1 VVKIDAIRRAL
12 PPSICNVLD
21 KLENMIAMLKKTNL
35 MSAFCVLFML
45 GIGISQANAALE
57 IVAKVNGKAI
67 TNYQVDQRAAFLRM
81 VTNLEDTAENRA
93 QIKQDA
99 TQMLIDEIL
108 KLDAAAAL
116 DPTLAQ
122 RSRETARKLVDENFA
137 ANGKTG
143 SQSLREQG
151 IDSNN
156 IQQKFI
162 TDIVWGE
169 VIRFK
174 FQTKFAELDTIVDKV
189 LGRIEA
195 NARQP
200 QVKLSEIILLPE
212 PNRPLDRTLVLANE
226 IIKAVNNGANF
237 NAIAK
242 QYSASGTA
250 ANGGQLGW
258 VMLDQLPADIQD
270 QVKMTKVGALS
281 APLQS
286 DGLIIL
292 VRNEG
297 RRQDGVADPSQ
308 DIITLARA
316 VYPLAKDVSNADK
329 LEAAAKLERD
339 TLSINSCD
347 GLVALNQSYGSGIQS
362 LIKNISLGSFN
373 RPLQAL
379 VNELKAG
386 VPSKPL
392 SFTEGISVFMLC
404 DRKSPK
410 ITLPSRDEVLRVEF
424 DKIFGSLAERYLLRL
439 RRSAIIE
446 TNS

>member
-1 VVKIDAIRRAL
+1 
-12 PPSICNVLD
+12 
-21 KLENMIAMLKKTNL
+21 MIAMLKKTSL
-35 MSAFCVLFML
+35 LSAFSLLFML
-45 GIGISQANAALE
+45 GTGLSQTNAALE
-57 IVAKVNGKAI
+57 IVAKVNGKAV

-116 DPTLAQ
+116 DPTLTQ
-122 RSRETARKLVDENFA
+122 RSRETAHKLVDENFA

-143 SQSLREQG
+143 SQRLREQG
-151 IDSNN
+151 VDSSN

-169 VIRFK
+169 FIRFK

-189 LGRIEA
+189 LARIEA

-212 PNRPLDRTLVLANE
+212 PNRPLDRTLFLANE

-250 ANGGQLGW
+250 TNGGQLGW
-258 VMLDQLPADIQD
+258 VMLDQLPDHIQE
-270 QVKMTKVGALS
+270 QVKMTKIGAVS
-281 APLQS
+281 APLQR

-292 VRNEG
+292 IRNEG
-297 RRQDGVADPSQ
+297 SRQDGVADPSQ

-316 VYPLAKDVSNADK
+316 VYPLSKDASNADK

-339 TLSINSCD
+339 TASINSCD
-347 GLVALNQSYGSGIQS
+347 GLMALNQDYGSGIQG

-379 VNELKAG
+379 VNELKAS

-404 DRKSPK
+404 DRISPK
-410 ITLPSRDEVLRVEF
+410 ITLPSRDELLRVEF
-424 DKIFGSLAERYLLRL
+424 DKIFGSLSERYLLQL

-446 TNS
+446 TNL

>member
-1 VVKIDAIRRAL
+1 
-12 PPSICNVLD
+12 
-21 KLENMIAMLKKTNL
+21 MIAMLKKTSL
-35 MSAFCVLFML
+35 LSAFSLLFML
-45 GIGISQANAALE
+45 GTGLSQTNAALE
-57 IVAKVNGKAI
+57 IVAKVNGKAV
-67 TNYQVDQRAAFLRM
+67 TNYQVDQRAAFLHM
-81 VTNLEDTAENRA
+81 VTNLEDTAQNRA

-108 KLDAAAAL
+108 KLDASAAL
-116 DPTLAQ
+116 DPTLTQ
-122 RSRETARKLVDENFA
+122 RSRETANKLVDENFA

-143 SQSLREQG
+143 SQRLREQG
-151 IDSNN
+151 VDSSN

-162 TDIVWGE
+162 TYIVWGE
-169 VIRFK
+169 FIRFK

-189 LGRIEA
+189 LARIEA

-212 PNRPLDRTLVLANE
+212 PNRPLDRTLFLANE

-250 ANGGQLGW
+250 TNGGQLGW
-258 VMLDQLPADIQD
+258 VMLDQLPDHIQE
-270 QVKMTKVGALS
+270 QVKMTKIGAVS
-281 APLQS
+281 APLQR

-292 VRNEG
+292 IRNEG
-297 RRQDGVADPSQ
+297 SRQDGVADPSQ

-316 VYPLAKDVSNADK
+316 VYPLSKDASNADK

-339 TLSINSCD
+339 TASINSCD
-347 GLVALNQSYGSGIQS
+347 GLMALNQDYGSGIQG

-379 VNELKAG
+379 VNELKAS

-404 DRKSPK
+404 YRISPK
-410 ITLPSRDEVLRVEF
+410 ITLPSRDELLRVEF
-424 DKIFGSLAERYLLRL
+424 DKIFGSLSERYLLQL

-446 TNS
+446 TNL

>member
-1 VVKIDAIRRAL
+1 
-12 PPSICNVLD
+12 
-21 KLENMIAMLKKTNL
+21 MLKKTSL
-35 MSAFCVLFML
+35 LSAFCLLFML
-45 GIGISQANAALE
+45 DTGMPQANAALE

-81 VTNLEDTAENRA
+81 VTNLEGTAENRA
-93 QIKQDA
+93 QIKRDA

-108 KLDAAAAL
+108 KLDAAVAL
-116 DPTLAQ
+116 DPTIAE
-122 RSRETARKLVDENFA
+122 RSVETAGKLVDENFA
-137 ANGKTG
+137 SNGKTG
-143 SQSLREQG
+143 SQNLREQG
-151 IDSNN
+151 IESSN

-174 FQTKFAELDTIVDKV
+174 FQTKFAELDTIVNKV
-189 LGRIEA
+189 LSRIEA

-200 QVKLSEIILLPE
+200 QVKLSEIVLLPK

-250 ANGGQLGW
+250 TNGGQLGW
-258 VMLDQLPADIQD
+258 VMLDQLPADIQG
-270 QVKMTKVGALS
+270 QVTKTKIGAVS
-281 APLQS
+281 APLQR

-316 VYPLAKDVSNADK
+316 VYSLAKDASNADR

-339 TLSINSCD
+339 TASIDSCD
-347 GLVALNQSYGSGIQS
+347 SLVALNQSYNSGIQG
-362 LIKNISLGSFN
+362 LIKNISIGSFN

-379 VNELKAG
+379 VNDLKAG
-386 VPSKPL
+386 IPSKPL
-392 SFTEGISVFMLC
+392 SFKEGISVFMLC
-404 DRKSPK
+404 DRTSPK
-410 ITLPSRDEVLRVEF
+410 ITLPSRDEVFRVEF
-424 DKIFGSLAERYLLRL
+424 DKIFGSLAERYLMRL
-439 RRSAIIE
+439 RRSAVIE

>member
-1 VVKIDAIRRAL
+1 
-12 PPSICNVLD
+12 LD
-21 KLENMIAMLKKTNL
+21 KFETVIAMLKKTNL
-35 MSAFCVLFML
+35 LFAFCLLFLLDTSM
-45 GIGISQANAALE
+45 SQGNAVLE

-67 TNYQVDQRAAFLRM
+67 TNYQVDQRTAFLRM
-81 VTNLEDTAENRA
+81 VTNLEDTKENRA

-151 IDSNN
+151 IDSSN

-174 FQTKFAELDTIVDKV
+174 FQTKFTEMDTIVDRV
-189 LGRIEA
+189 FSRIEA

-200 QVKLSEIILLPE
+200 QIKLSEIILLPE
-212 PNRPLDRTLVLANE
+212 PNRSFDRTLVLANE

-250 ANGGQLGW
+250 TNGGQLGW
-258 VMLDQLPADIQD
+258 VMLDQLPDDIQD
-270 QVKMTKVGALS
+270 QINMTKIGAIS
-281 APLQS
+281 APIQR

-316 VYPLAKDVSNADK
+316 VFPLAKDASNADR

-339 TLSINSCD
+339 TASISSCT
-347 GLVALNQSYGSGIQS
+347 GLVALNQSYDSGIQG
-362 LIKNISLGSFN
+362 LIKNINLGSFN

-379 VNELKAG
+379 VNDLKAG

-392 SFTEGISVFMLC
+392 SFNEGISVFMLC
-404 DRKSPK
+404 DRTSPK
-410 ITLPSRDEVLRVEF
+410 ITLPSRDDVLRVEF

>member
-21 KLENMIAMLKKTNL
+21 KLETMIAMLKKTNL

-45 GIGISQANAALE
+45 CTGMSQANAALE

-151 IDSNN
+151 IDSSN

-174 FQTKFAELDTIVDKV
+174 FQTKFAELDTIVDKA
-189 LGRIEA
+189 LSRIEA

-250 ANGGQLGW
+250 TNGGQLGW
-258 VMLDQLPADIQD
+258 VMLDQLPDDIQG
-270 QVKMTKVGALS
+270 QIKMTKIGAIS
-281 APLQS
+281 APLQR

-297 RRQDGVADPSQ
+297 RRRDGVADPSQ
-308 DIITLARA
+308 DMITLARA

-339 TLSINSCD
+339 TASINSCD
-347 GLVALNQSYGSGIQS
+347 GLVALNQSYNSGIQG
-362 LIKNISLGSFN
+362 LIKNINLGSFN

-379 VNELKAG
+379 VNDLKTG

-404 DRKSPK
+404 DRISPK

>member
-1 VVKIDAIRRAL
+1 
-12 PPSICNVLD
+12 
-21 KLENMIAMLKKTNL
+21 MLKKTSL
-35 MSAFCVLFML
+35 LSALSLLFML
-45 GIGISQANAALE
+45 GTGLSQTNAALE
-57 IVAKVNGKAI
+57 IVAKVNGKAV
-67 TNYQVDQRAAFLRM
+67 TNYQVDQRAAFLHM
-81 VTNLEDTAENRA
+81 VTNLEDTAQNRA

-116 DPTLAQ
+116 DPTLTQ
-122 RSRETARKLVDENFA
+122 RSRETAHKLVDENFA

-143 SQSLREQG
+143 SQRLREQG
-151 IDSNN
+151 VDSSN

-169 VIRFK
+169 FIRFK

-189 LGRIEA
+189 LARIEA

-212 PNRPLDRTLVLANE
+212 PNRPLDRTLFLANE

-250 ANGGQLGW
+250 TNGGQLGW
-258 VMLDQLPADIQD
+258 VMLDQLPDHIQE
-270 QVKMTKVGALS
+270 QVKMTKVGAVS
-281 APLQS
+281 APLQR

-292 VRNEG
+292 IRNEG
-297 RRQDGVADPSQ
+297 SRQDGVADPSQ

-316 VYPLAKDVSNADK
+316 VYPLSKDASNADK

-339 TLSINSCD
+339 TASINSCD
-347 GLVALNQSYGSGIQS
+347 GLMALNQDYGSGIQG

-379 VNELKAG
+379 VNELKAS

-404 DRKSPK
+404 DRISPK
-410 ITLPSRDEVLRVEF
+410 ITLPSRDELLRVEF
-424 DKIFGSLAERYLLRL
+424 DKIFGSLSERYLLQL
-439 RRSAIIE
+439 RRSAVIE
-446 TNS
+446 TNL

>member
-1 VVKIDAIRRAL
+1 MMRSGELAL
-12 PPSICNVLD
+12 SPLICNVLD
-21 KLENMIAMLKKTNL
+21 KFETMIAMLKKTSL
-35 MSAFCVLFML
+35 LSAFCLLFLL
-45 GIGISQANAALE
+45 GSGLSQANAALE

-67 TNYQVDQRAAFLRM
+67 TNYQVDQRANFLRM

-108 KLDAAAAL
+108 KLDAATAL
-116 DPTLAQ
+116 DATLAQ
-122 RSRETARKLVDENFA
+122 RTRETARKLVDENFA

-151 IDSNN
+151 IDSSN

-174 FQTKFAELDTIVDKV
+174 FQTKFAEMDTIVDKV
-189 LGRIEA
+189 LRRIEA

-212 PNRPLDRTLVLANE
+212 PNRPLDSTLVLANE

-258 VMLDQLPADIQD
+258 VMLDQLPDDIQD
-270 QVKMTKVGALS
+270 QIKMTKIGAVS
-281 APLQS
+281 APLQR
-286 DGLIIL
+286 DGLILL

-308 DIITLARA
+308 DVITLARA
-316 VYPLAKDVSNADK
+316 VYQLTKEASNADK

-339 TLSINSCD
+339 TASINSCD
-347 GLVALNQSYGSGIQS
+347 GLVALNQSYNSGIQS
-362 LIKNISLGSFN
+362 LIENINLSSFN

-379 VNELKAG
+379 VDDLKAG

-404 DRKSPK
+404 DRISPK

-439 RRSAIIE
+439 RRSAVIE

>member
-1 VVKIDAIRRAL
+1 
-12 PPSICNVLD
+12 
-21 KLENMIAMLKKTNL
+21 MIAMLKKTSL
-35 MSAFCVLFML
+35 LSAFSLLFML
-45 GIGISQANAALE
+45 GTGLSQTNAALE
-57 IVAKVNGKAI
+57 IVAKVNGKAV
-67 TNYQVDQRAAFLRM
+67 TNYKVDQRAAFLHM
-81 VTNLEDTAENRA
+81 VTNLEDTAQNSA

-116 DPTLAQ
+116 DPTLTQ
-122 RSRETARKLVDENFA
+122 RSRETAHKLVDENFA

-143 SQSLREQG
+143 SQRLREQG
-151 IDSNN
+151 VDSSN

-169 VIRFK
+169 FIRFK

-189 LGRIEA
+189 LARIEA

-212 PNRPLDRTLVLANE
+212 PNRPLDRTLFLANE

-250 ANGGQLGW
+250 TNGGQLGW
-258 VMLDQLPADIQD
+258 VMLDQLPDHIQE
-270 QVKMTKVGALS
+270 QVKMTKIGAVS
-281 APLQS
+281 TPLQR
-286 DGLIIL
+286 DGMIIL
-292 VRNEG
+292 IRNEG
-297 RRQDGVADPSQ
+297 SRQDGVADQSQ

-316 VYPLAKDVSNADK
+316 VYPLSKDASNADK

-339 TLSINSCD
+339 TASINSCD
-347 GLVALNQSYGSGIQS
+347 GLMALNQDYGSGIQG

-379 VNELKAG
+379 VNELKAS

-404 DRKSPK
+404 DRISPK
-410 ITLPSRDEVLRVEF
+410 ITLPSRDELLRVEF
-424 DKIFGSLAERYLLRL
+424 DKIFGSLSERYLLQL
-439 RRSAIIE
+439 RRSAVIE
-446 TNS
+446 TNL

>member
-1 VVKIDAIRRAL
+1 
-12 PPSICNVLD
+12 
-21 KLENMIAMLKKTNL
+21 MLKKTSL
-35 MSAFCVLFML
+35 MFAFCLLFL
-45 GIGISQANAALE
+45 LYSGLSQASAVLE
-57 IVAKVNGKAI
+57 IVAKANGKAI

-81 VTNLEDTAENRA
+81 VTKLDDTEENRA

-99 TQMLIDEIL
+99 IQMLIDEIV

-151 IDSNN
+151 IDSSN

-174 FQTKFAELDTIVDKV
+174 FQTKFAEMDTIVDKV
-189 LGRIEA
+189 LSRIEA

-200 QVKLSEIILLPE
+200 QVKLSEIILIPK
-212 PNRPLDRTLVLANE
+212 PNRPLDRTFVLANE

-250 ANGGQLGW
+250 GNGGQLGW
-258 VMLDQLPADIQD
+258 VMLDQLPDDIRD
-270 QVKMTKVGALS
+270 HIKMTKIGAVS
-281 APLQS
+281 TPIQR
-286 DGLIIL
+286 DGLIVLI
-292 VRNEG
+292 RNEG
-297 RRQDGVADPSQ
+297 YRQDGVADPSQ

-316 VYPLAKDVSNADK
+316 VYPLAKNASNADK

-339 TLSINSCD
+339 TTSIDSCD
-347 GLVALNQSYGSGIQS
+347 SLVALNQRYNSGIKG
-362 LIKNISLGSFN
+362 LIKNINLGSLN

-379 VNELKAG
+379 VNDLKPSF
-386 VPSKPL
+386 PSKPL

-404 DRKSPK
+404 DRISPE
-410 ITLPSRDEVLRVEF
+410 ITLPSRDDVLRVEF
-424 DKIFGSLAERYLLRL
+424 DKVFGSLAERYLLRL
-439 RRSAIIE
+439 RRSAVIE

>member
-1 VVKIDAIRRAL
+1 VVKIDAIRRGL
-12 PPSICNVLD
+12 PPSICNVLE
-21 KLENMIAMLKKTNL
+21 KLETMIAMLKKTNL

-45 GIGISQANAALE
+45 CTGMSQANAALE

-81 VTNLEDTAENRA
+81 VTNLEDTVENRA

-151 IDSNN
+151 IDSSN

-174 FQTKFAELDTIVDKV
+174 FQTKFAELDTIVDKA
-189 LGRIEA
+189 LSRIEA

-242 QYSASGTA
+242 QYSASGA
-250 ANGGQLGW
+250 ATNGGQLGW
-258 VMLDQLPADIQD
+258 VMLDQLPDDIQD
-270 QVKMTKVGALS
+270 QVKMTKIGAVS
-281 APLQS
+281 APLQR
-286 DGLIIL
+286 DGLVIL
-292 VRNEG
+292 IRNEG

-308 DIITLARA
+308 DMITLARA
-316 VYPLAKDVSNADK
+316 VYPLAKDASNADK

-339 TLSINSCD
+339 TASINSCD
-347 GLVALNQSYGSGIQS
+347 GLVALNQSYGSGIQG
-362 LIKNISLGSFN
+362 LIKNINLGSFN

-379 VNELKAG
+379 VNDLKAG

-404 DRKSPK
+404 DRISPK
-410 ITLPSRDEVLRVEF
+410 ITLPPRDEVLQVEF
-424 DKIFGSLAERYLLRL
+424 DKIFASLAERYLLRL

>member
-1 VVKIDAIRRAL
+1 
-12 PPSICNVLD
+12 
-21 KLENMIAMLKKTNL
+21 MIAMLKKSSL
-35 MSAFCVLFML
+35 LSAFCLLFLL
-45 GIGISQANAALE
+45 GTDILQANAALE

-67 TNYQVDQRAAFLRM
+67 TNYQVDQRATFLRM
-81 VTNLEDTAENRA
+81 VTNLEDTKENRA

-108 KLDAAAAL
+108 KLDAAATL
-116 DPTLAQ
+116 DSTLAQ
-122 RSRETARKLVDENFA
+122 KSRETARKLVDENFA

-143 SQSLREQG
+143 SQSLREKG
-151 IDSNN
+151 IDSSQ

-162 TDIVWGE
+162 SDIVWGE
-169 VIRFK
+169 VIKFK
-174 FQTKFAELDTIVDKV
+174 FQAKFTELDAAVDKA
-189 LGRIEA
+189 LSLIEA

-212 PNRPLDRTLVLANE
+212 PNRPLDRTLALANE
-226 IIKAVNNGANF
+226 IIKAVDNGANF

-250 ANGGQLGW
+250 TNGGQLGW
-258 VMLDQLPADIQD
+258 VMLDQLPDAIRD
-270 QVKMTKVGALS
+270 QIKMTEIGAVS
-281 APLQS
+281 APLQR

-297 RRQDGVADPSQ
+297 RRQNGVADPSQ
-308 DIITLARA
+308 DVVTLARA
-316 VYPLAKDVSNADK
+316 VYPLSKDASNADK

-339 TLSINSCD
+339 TASIDSCN
-347 GLVALNQSYGSGIQS
+347 GLVALNQSYNSGIQG
-362 LIKNISLGSFN
+362 LIKNINLGSLN
-373 RPLQAL
+373 RSLQAL

-386 VPSKPL
+386 VPSKPF

-404 DRKSPK
+404 NRISPK

-439 RRSAIIE
+439 RRSAVIE
-446 TNS
+446 TDS

>member
-1 VVKIDAIRRAL
+1 
-12 PPSICNVLD
+12 
-21 KLENMIAMLKKTNL
+21 MIAMLKKTSL
-35 MSAFCVLFML
+35 LSAFSLLFML
-45 GIGISQANAALE
+45 GTGLSQTNAALE
-57 IVAKVNGKAI
+57 IVAKVNGKAV
-67 TNYQVDQRAAFLRM
+67 TNYQVDQRAAFLHM
-81 VTNLEDTAENRA
+81 VTNLEDTAQNRA

-116 DPTLAQ
+116 DPTLTQ
-122 RSRETARKLVDENFA
+122 RSRETAHKLVDENFA

-143 SQSLREQG
+143 SQRLREQG
-151 IDSNN
+151 VDSSN

-169 VIRFK
+169 FIRFK

-189 LGRIEA
+189 LARIEA

-212 PNRPLDRTLVLANE
+212 PNRPLDRTLFLANE

-250 ANGGQLGW
+250 TNGGQLGW
-258 VMLDQLPADIQD
+258 VVLDQLPDHIQE
-270 QVKMTKVGALS
+270 QVKMTKIGAVS
-281 APLQS
+281 APLQR

-292 VRNEG
+292 IRNEG
-297 RRQDGVADPSQ
+297 SRQDGVADPSQ

-316 VYPLAKDVSNADK
+316 VYPLSKDASNADK

-339 TLSINSCD
+339 TASINSCD
-347 GLVALNQSYGSGIQS
+347 GLVALNQDYGSGIQG

-379 VNELKAG
+379 VNELKAS

-404 DRKSPK
+404 DRISPK
-410 ITLPSRDEVLRVEF
+410 ITLPSREEILRVEF
-424 DKIFGSLAERYLLRL
+424 DKLFGSLSERYLLQL

-446 TNS
+446 TNL

>member
-1 VVKIDAIRRAL
+1 
-12 PPSICNVLD
+12 
-21 KLENMIAMLKKTNL
+21 MIAMLKKTNL
-35 MSAFCVLFML
+35 LSAFCLLFML
-45 GIGISQANAALE
+45 GTGMSQANATLE

-108 KLDAAAAL
+108 KLDVAAAL
-116 DPTLAQ
+116 DPTMAQ
-122 RSRETARKLVDENFA
+122 RSREPARKLVEENFA

-143 SQSLREQG
+143 SQRLREQG
-151 IDSNN
+151 IDSSN

-174 FQTKFAELDTIVDKV
+174 FQNKFAELDTIVDKA
-189 LGRIEA
+189 LSRIKA

-200 QVKLSEIILLPE
+200 QFKLSEIILLPE

-226 IIKAVNNGANF
+226 IIKAVNKGANF

-242 QYSASGTA
+242 QYSTSGTA

-258 VMLDQLPADIQD
+258 VMLDQLPDEIQD
-270 QVKMTKVGALS
+270 QVKKTKIGAVS
-281 APLQS
+281 APLQR
-286 DGLIIL
+286 DGMIIL

-316 VYPLAKDVSNADK
+316 VYPLAKDATNADK

-339 TLSINSCD
+339 SASIDSCD
-347 GLVALNQSYGSGIQS
+347 GLVALNQSYNSGNQG
-362 LIKNISLGSFN
+362 LIKNINLGSFS

-379 VNELKAG
+379 VNDLKAG

-404 DRKSPK
+404 DRISPK
-410 ITLPSRDEVLRVEF
+410 ITLPSRDEILRVEF

-439 RRSAIIE
+439 RRSAVIE

>member
-1 VVKIDAIRRAL
+1 
-12 PPSICNVLD
+12 
-21 KLENMIAMLKKTNL
+21 MIAMLKKTSL
-35 MSAFCVLFML
+35 LSAFSLLFML
-45 GIGISQANAALE
+45 GTGLSQTNAALE

-67 TNYQVDQRAAFLRM
+67 TNYQVDQRAAFLHM
-81 VTNLEDTAENRA
+81 VTNLEDTAQNRA

-116 DPTLAQ
+116 DPTLIQ
-122 RSRETARKLVDENFA
+122 RSRETAHKLVDENFA

-143 SQSLREQG
+143 SQRLREQG
-151 IDSNN
+151 VDSSN

-169 VIRFK
+169 FIRFK

-189 LGRIEA
+189 LARIEA

-212 PNRPLDRTLVLANE
+212 PNRPLDRTLFLANE

-250 ANGGQLGW
+250 TNGGQLGW
-258 VMLDQLPADIQD
+258 VMLDQLPDHIQE
-270 QVKMTKVGALS
+270 QVKMTKVGAVS
-281 APLQS
+281 APLQR

-292 VRNEG
+292 IRNEG
-297 RRQDGVADPSQ
+297 SRQDGVADPSQ

-316 VYPLAKDVSNADK
+316 VYPLSKDASNADK

-339 TLSINSCD
+339 TASINSCD
-347 GLVALNQSYGSGIQS
+347 GLVALNQDYGSGIQG

-379 VNELKAG
+379 VNELKAS

-392 SFTEGISVFMLC
+392 LFTEGISVFMLC
-404 DRKSPK
+404 DRISPK
-410 ITLPSRDEVLRVEF
+410 ITLPSRDELLRVEF
-424 DKIFGSLAERYLLRL
+424 DKIFGSLSERYLLQL

-446 TNS
+446 TNL

>member
-1 VVKIDAIRRAL
+1 
-12 PPSICNVLD
+12 
-21 KLENMIAMLKKTNL
+21 MIAMLKKTSL
-35 MSAFCVLFML
+35 LSVFYLLFLL
-45 GIGISQANAALE
+45 GSGLSQANAALE

-67 TNYQVDQRAAFLRM
+67 TNYQVDQRATFLRM

-99 TQMLIDEIL
+99 TQMLVDEIL
-108 KLDAAAAL
+108 KLDAATAL
-116 DPTLAQ
+116 DATLVQ
-122 RSRETARKLVDENFA
+122 RSLETAHKLVDENFA
-137 ANGKTG
+137 TNGKTG

-151 IDSNN
+151 IDSSN

-174 FQTKFAELDTIVDKV
+174 FQTKFTEMDTIVDKV
-189 LGRIEA
+189 LRRIEA

-212 PNRPLDRTLVLANE
+212 PNRPLDSTLVLANE

-242 QYSASGTA
+242 QYSSSGTA

-258 VMLDQLPADIQD
+258 VMLDQLPDDIQG
-270 QVKMTKVGALS
+270 QIKMTKIGAVS
-281 APLQS
+281 APLQR

-308 DIITLARA
+308 DMITLARA
-316 VYPLAKDVSNADK
+316 VYQLGKDASNADK

-339 TLSINSCD
+339 TASINSCD
-347 GLVALNQSYGSGIQS
+347 GLVALNQSYNSGIQS
-362 LIKNISLGSFN
+362 LIKNINLGSLN

-379 VNELKAG
+379 VNDLKAG

-404 DRKSPK
+404 DRISPK

-446 TNS
+446 NNS

>member
-1 VVKIDAIRRAL
+1 
-12 PPSICNVLD
+12 
-21 KLENMIAMLKKTNL
+21 MIAMLKKTSL
-35 MSAFCVLFML
+35 LSAFSLLFML
-45 GIGISQANAALE
+45 GTGLSQTNAALE

-67 TNYQVDQRAAFLRM
+67 TNYQVDQRAAFLHM
-81 VTNLEDTAENRA
+81 VTNLEDTAQNRA

-116 DPTLAQ
+116 DPTLTQ
-122 RSRETARKLVDENFA
+122 RSRETAHKLVDENFA

-143 SQSLREQG
+143 SQRLREQG
-151 IDSNN
+151 VDSSN

-169 VIRFK
+169 FIRFK

-189 LGRIEA
+189 LARIEA

-212 PNRPLDRTLVLANE
+212 PNRPLDRTLFLANE

-250 ANGGQLGW
+250 TNGGQLGW
-258 VMLDQLPADIQD
+258 VMLDQLPDDIQE
-270 QVKMTKVGALS
+270 QVKMTKVGAVS
-281 APLQS
+281 APLQR

-292 VRNEG
+292 IRNEG
-297 RRQDGVADPSQ
+297 SRQDGVADPSQ

-316 VYPLAKDVSNADK
+316 VYPLSKDASNADK

-339 TLSINSCD
+339 TASINSCD
-347 GLVALNQSYGSGIQS
+347 GLVALNQDYGSGIQG

-379 VNELKAG
+379 VNELKAS

-404 DRKSPK
+404 DRISPK
-410 ITLPSRDEVLRVEF
+410 ITLPSRDELLRVEF
-424 DKIFGSLAERYLLRL
+424 DKIFGSLSERYLLQL

-446 TNS
+446 TNL

>member
-1 VVKIDAIRRAL
+1 
-12 PPSICNVLD
+12 
-21 KLENMIAMLKKTNL
+21 
-35 MSAFCVLFML
+35 MSL
-45 GIGISQANAALE
+45 ANAALE

-122 RSRETARKLVDENFA
+122 RSHEPARKLVDENFG

-143 SQSLREQG
+143 SQSLREEG

-174 FQTKFAELDTIVDKV
+174 FQTKFAELDTNVDKV
-189 LGRIEA
+189 LSRIKA
-195 NARQP
+195 SARQP

-212 PNRPLDRTLVLANE
+212 PNRPFDRTLVLANE

-250 ANGGQLGW
+250 TNGGQLGW
-258 VMLDQLPADIQD
+258 VTLDQLPDDIQD
-270 QVKMTKVGALS
+270 QVKMTEIGAVS
-281 APLQS
+281 TPIQR

-297 RRQDGVADPSQ
+297 SRQDGVADPSQ

-316 VYPLAKDVSNADK
+316 VYPLPKDASNADK

-339 TLSINSCD
+339 TASINSCN
-347 GLVALNQSYGSGIQS
+347 GLLALNQGYGSGIQG

-392 SFTEGISVFMLC
+392 SFTEGINVFMLC
-404 DRKSPK
+404 DRISPK
-410 ITLPSRDEVLRVEF
+410 INLPSRDEVLRVEF

>member
-1 VVKIDAIRRAL
+1 
-12 PPSICNVLD
+12 
-21 KLENMIAMLKKTNL
+21 MIAMLKKTSL
-35 MSAFCVLFML
+35 LSAFSLLFML
-45 GIGISQANAALE
+45 GTGLSQTNAALE
-57 IVAKVNGKAI
+57 IVAKVNGKAV
-67 TNYQVDQRAAFLRM
+67 TNYQVDQRAAFLHM
-81 VTNLEDTAENRA
+81 VTNLEDTAQNRA

-116 DPTLAQ
+116 DPTLTQ
-122 RSRETARKLVDENFA
+122 RSRETAHKLVDENFA

-143 SQSLREQG
+143 SQRLREQG
-151 IDSNN
+151 VDSSN

-169 VIRFK
+169 FIRFK

-189 LGRIEA
+189 LSRIEA

-250 ANGGQLGW
+250 TNGGQLGW
-258 VMLDQLPADIQD
+258 VMLDQLPDHIQE
-270 QVKMTKVGALS
+270 QVKMTKIGAVS
-281 APLQS
+281 TPLQR
-286 DGLIIL
+286 DGMIIL
-292 VRNEG
+292 IRNEG
-297 RRQDGVADPSQ
+297 SRQDGVADPSQ

-316 VYPLAKDVSNADK
+316 VYPLSKDASNADK

-339 TLSINSCD
+339 TASINSCD
-347 GLVALNQSYGSGIQS
+347 GLMALNQDYGSGIQG

-379 VNELKAG
+379 VNELKAS

-404 DRKSPK
+404 DRISPK
-410 ITLPSRDEVLRVEF
+410 ITLPSRDELLRVEF
-424 DKIFGSLAERYLLRL
+424 DKIFGSLSERYLLQL

-446 TNS
+446 TNL

>member
-1 VVKIDAIRRAL
+1 MVETDVIRRAL

-21 KLENMIAMLKKTNL
+21 KLETMIAMLKKTNL
-35 MSAFCVLFML
+35 ISAFCVLFLL
-45 GIGISQANAALE
+45 GTGMSQANAALE

-151 IDSNN
+151 IDSSN

-174 FQTKFAELDTIVDKV
+174 FQTKFAELDTIVDKA
-189 LGRIEA
+189 LSRIEA

-250 ANGGQLGW
+250 TNGGQLGW
-258 VMLDQLPADIQD
+258 VMLDQLPDDIQD
-270 QVKMTKVGALS
+270 QVKMTKIGAVS
-281 APLQS
+281 APLQR
-286 DGLIIL
+286 DGLVIL
-292 VRNEG
+292 IRNEG

-308 DIITLARA
+308 DMITLARA
-316 VYPLAKDVSNADK
+316 VYPLSKDASNADK

-339 TLSINSCD
+339 TESVNSCD
-347 GLVALNQSYGSGIQS
+347 GLVTLNQSYGSGIQG
-362 LIKNISLGSFN
+362 LIKNVSLGSFN
-373 RPLQAL
+373 RPLQAM
-379 VNELKAG
+379 VTDLKAG

-404 DRKSPK
+404 DRIPPK

>member
-1 VVKIDAIRRAL
+1 MINIEVTRRAL

-21 KLENMIAMLKKTNL
+21 KIKTMIAMLKKTSL
-35 MSAFCVLFML
+35 MSVFCLLFML
-45 GIGISQANAALE
+45 GTGMSQANAALE
-57 IVAKVNGKAI
+57 IVAKVNGKAV

-81 VTNLEDTAENRA
+81 VTNLEDTEENRS

-143 SQSLREQG
+143 SQSLREKG
-151 IDSNN
+151 IDSSN

-174 FQTKFAELDTIVDKV
+174 FQTKFAELDTIVDRV
-189 LGRIEA
+189 LASIEA
-195 NARQP
+195 NAKQP

-212 PNRPLDRTLVLANE
+212 PNRQLDRTLFLANE

-258 VMLDQLPADIQD
+258 VILDQLPDDIQE
-270 QVKMTKVGALS
+270 QVKMTKIGAVS
-281 APLQS
+281 APLQR
-286 DGLIIL
+286 DGLIVLI
-292 VRNEG
+292 RNEG

-316 VYPLAKDVSNADK
+316 VYPLIKDASNADK

-339 TLSINSCD
+339 TASINSCD
-347 GLVALNQSYGSGIQS
+347 GLLALNQTYGSGIQG
-362 LIKNISLGSFN
+362 LIENINLGSLN

-379 VNELKAG
+379 VNDLKAG

-404 DRKSPK
+404 DRISPK

>member
-1 VVKIDAIRRAL
+1 
-12 PPSICNVLD
+12 
-21 KLENMIAMLKKTNL
+21 MIAMLKKTSL
-35 MSAFCVLFML
+35 LSAFSLLFML
-45 GIGISQANAALE
+45 GTGLSQTNAALE
-57 IVAKVNGKAI
+57 IVAKVNGKAV
-67 TNYQVDQRAAFLRM
+67 TNYQVDQRAAFLHM
-81 VTNLEDTAENRA
+81 VTNLEDTAQNRA

-116 DPTLAQ
+116 DPTLTQ
-122 RSRETARKLVDENFA
+122 RSRETAHKLVDENFA

-143 SQSLREQG
+143 SQRLREQG
-151 IDSNN
+151 VDSSN

-169 VIRFK
+169 FIRFK

-189 LGRIEA
+189 LARIEA

-212 PNRPLDRTLVLANE
+212 PNRPLDRTLFLANE

-250 ANGGQLGW
+250 TNGGQLGW
-258 VMLDQLPADIQD
+258 VMLDQLPDHIQE
-270 QVKMTKVGALS
+270 QVKMTKIGAVS
-281 APLQS
+281 APLQR

-292 VRNEG
+292 IRNEG
-297 RRQDGVADPSQ
+297 SRQDGVADPSQ

-316 VYPLAKDVSNADK
+316 VYPLSKDASNADK

-339 TLSINSCD
+339 TASINSCD
-347 GLVALNQSYGSGIQS
+347 GLMALNQDYGSGIQG

-379 VNELKAG
+379 VNELKAS

-404 DRKSPK
+404 DRISPK
-410 ITLPSRDEVLRVEF
+410 ITLPSRDELLRVEF
-424 DKIFGSLAERYLLRL
+424 DKIFGSLSERYLLQL
-439 RRSAIIE
+439 RRSAVIE
-446 TNS
+446 TNL

>member
-1 VVKIDAIRRAL
+1 
-12 PPSICNVLD
+12 
-21 KLENMIAMLKKTNL
+21 MIAMLKKTSL
-35 MSAFCVLFML
+35 LSAFSLLFML
-45 GIGISQANAALE
+45 GTGLSQTNAALE
-57 IVAKVNGKAI
+57 IVAKVNGKAV
-67 TNYQVDQRAAFLRM
+67 TNYQVYQRAAFLHM
-81 VTNLEDTAENRA
+81 VTNLEDTAQNRA

-116 DPTLAQ
+116 DPTLTQ
-122 RSRETARKLVDENFA
+122 RSRETAHKLVDENFA

-143 SQSLREQG
+143 SQRLREQG
-151 IDSNN
+151 VDSSN

-169 VIRFK
+169 FIRFK

-189 LGRIEA
+189 LARIEA

-212 PNRPLDRTLVLANE
+212 PNRPLDRTLFLANE

-250 ANGGQLGW
+250 TNGGQLGW
-258 VMLDQLPADIQD
+258 VMLDQLPDHIQE
-270 QVKMTKVGALS
+270 QVKMTKIGAVS
-281 APLQS
+281 TPLQR
-286 DGLIIL
+286 DGMIIL
-292 VRNEG
+292 IRNEG
-297 RRQDGVADPSQ
+297 SRQDGVADPSQ

-316 VYPLAKDVSNADK
+316 VYPLSKDASNADK

-339 TLSINSCD
+339 TASINSCD
-347 GLVALNQSYGSGIQS
+347 GLMALNQYYGSGIQG

-379 VNELKAG
+379 VNELKAS

-404 DRKSPK
+404 DRISPK
-410 ITLPSRDEVLRVEF
+410 ITLPSRDELLRVEF
-424 DKIFGSLAERYLLRL
+424 DKIFGSLSERYLLQL

-446 TNS
+446 TNL

>member
-1 VVKIDAIRRAL
+1 MSGERYLILR
-12 PPSICNVLD
+12 
-21 KLENMIAMLKKTNL
+21 LEACSGHVSN
-35 MSAFCVLFML
+35 
-45 GIGISQANAALE
+45 E
-57 IVAKVNGKAI
+57 R
-67 TNYQVDQRAAFLRM
+67 YQTRAAFLRM
-81 VTNLEDTAENRA
+81 VTNLEDTEENSA

-137 ANGKTG
+137 ANGKIG
-143 SQSLREQG
+143 SQSLRERG
-151 IDSNN
+151 IDSSN

-174 FQTKFAELDTIVDKV
+174 FQTKFAEIDTVVDKV
-189 LGRIEA
+189 LNRIEA
-195 NARQP
+195 NSRQP

-237 NAIAK
+237 NSIAK

-258 VMLDQLPADIQD
+258 VMLDQLPDDIQE
-270 QVKMTKVGALS
+270 QVKMTKIGAVS
-281 APLQS
+281 APLQL

-297 RRQDGVADPSQ
+297 RRQNGVADPSQ
-308 DIITLARA
+308 DVITLARA
-316 VYPLAKDVSNADK
+316 VYPLAKGASNADK
-329 LEAAAKLERD
+329 LEAAARLERD
-339 TLSINSCD
+339 TASINSCD
-347 GLVALNQSYGSGIQS
+347 GLVALNQSYNSGIPG
-362 LIKNISLGSFN
+362 LINNINLSSFN

-379 VNELKAG
+379 VNDLKVG
-386 VPSKPL
+386 FPSKPL
-392 SFTEGISVFMLC
+392 SFNEGISVFMLC
-404 DRKSPK
+404 DRISPK

-439 RRSAIIE
+439 RRSAVIE
-446 TNS
+446 TDS

>member
-1 VVKIDAIRRAL
+1 
-12 PPSICNVLD
+12 
-21 KLENMIAMLKKTNL
+21 MIAMLKKTSL
-35 MSAFCVLFML
+35 MSVFCLLFMM
-45 GIGISQANAALE
+45 GTGMSKANAALE
-57 IVAKVNGKAI
+57 IVAKVNGKVV

-93 QIKQDA
+93 QIRQDA

-122 RSRETARKLVDENFA
+122 RSRETARKLVDENFE

-143 SQSLREQG
+143 SQSLREKG
-151 IDSNN
+151 IDSSN

-169 VIRFK
+169 VIRLK
-174 FQTKFAELDTIVDKV
+174 FQTKFAELDIIVDKA
-189 LGRIEA
+189 LSRIEA

-258 VMLDQLPADIQD
+258 VMLDQLPGDIQD
-270 QVKMTKVGALS
+270 QVKMTKIGAIS
-281 APLQS
+281 APLQR

-308 DIITLARA
+308 DIITLARV
-316 VYPLAKDVSNADK
+316 VYPLAKDASNADK

-339 TLSINSCD
+339 TASVNSCD
-347 GLVALNQSYGSGIQS
+347 GLVALNQSYGSGIQG
-362 LIKNISLGSFN
+362 LIKNINLGSFN

-379 VNELKAG
+379 VNDLKAG
-386 VPSKPL
+386 VPSKPV

-404 DRKSPK
+404 DRISPK
-410 ITLPSRDEVLRVEF
+410 ITLPLRDEVFRVEF

-439 RRSAIIE
+439 RRLAIIE

>member
-1 VVKIDAIRRAL
+1 
-12 PPSICNVLD
+12 
-21 KLENMIAMLKKTNL
+21 MIAMLKKTSL
-35 MSAFCVLFML
+35 LSAFSLLFML
-45 GIGISQANAALE
+45 GTGLSQTNAALE
-57 IVAKVNGKAI
+57 IVAKVNGKAV
-67 TNYQVDQRAAFLRM
+67 TNYQVDQRAAFLHM
-81 VTNLEDTAENRA
+81 VTNLEDTAQNRA

-116 DPTLAQ
+116 DPTLTQ
-122 RSRETARKLVDENFA
+122 RSRETAHKLVDENFA

-143 SQSLREQG
+143 SQRLREQG
-151 IDSNN
+151 VDSSN

-169 VIRFK
+169 FIRFK

-189 LGRIEA
+189 LARIEA

-212 PNRPLDRTLVLANE
+212 PNRPLDRTLFLANE

-250 ANGGQLGW
+250 TNGGQLGW
-258 VMLDQLPADIQD
+258 VVLDQLPDHIQE
-270 QVKMTKVGALS
+270 QVKMTKVGAVS
-281 APLQS
+281 APLQR

-292 VRNEG
+292 IRNEG
-297 RRQDGVADPSQ
+297 SRQDGVADPSQ

-316 VYPLAKDVSNADK
+316 VYPLSKDASNADK

-339 TLSINSCD
+339 TASINSCD
-347 GLVALNQSYGSGIQS
+347 GLMALNQDYGSGIQG

-379 VNELKAG
+379 VNELKAS

-404 DRKSPK
+404 DRISPK
-410 ITLPSRDEVLRVEF
+410 ITLPSRDELLRVEF
-424 DKIFGSLAERYLLRL
+424 DKIFGSLSERYLLQL

-446 TNS
+446 TNL

>member
-1 VVKIDAIRRAL
+1 
-12 PPSICNVLD
+12 
-21 KLENMIAMLKKTNL
+21 MIAMLKKTNL
-35 MSAFCVLFML
+35 LSAFCLLFLL
-45 GIGISQANAALE
+45 GSSMSQANAALE

-122 RSRETARKLVDENFA
+122 RSRETARKLVDENYA
-137 ANGKTG
+137 ANGKIG

-151 IDSNN
+151 IDSSI

-174 FQTKFAELDTIVDKV
+174 FQTKFAEMDTIVDKV
-189 LGRIEA
+189 LNRIEA
-195 NARQP
+195 NAKQP

-237 NAIAK
+237 NSIAK

-250 ANGGQLGW
+250 TNGGQLGW
-258 VMLDQLPADIQD
+258 VMLDQLPDDIQG
-270 QVKMTKVGALS
+270 QIKMTKVGAVS
-281 APLQS
+281 APLQR

-297 RRQDGVADPSQ
+297 HRRDGVADPSQ
-308 DIITLARA
+308 DMITLARA
-316 VYPLAKDVSNADK
+316 VYPLAKEASNADK

-339 TLSINSCD
+339 TASINSCD
-347 GLVALNQSYGSGIQS
+347 GLVALNQSYNSGIQG
-362 LIKNISLGSFN
+362 LIKNINLGSLN

-379 VNELKAG
+379 VNDLKAG

-392 SFTEGISVFMLC
+392 SFTQGISVFMLC
-404 DRKSPK
+404 DRISPK

-439 RRSAIIE
+439 RRSAVIE

>member
-1 VVKIDAIRRAL
+1 
-12 PPSICNVLD
+12 
-21 KLENMIAMLKKTNL
+21 MIAMLKKSSL
-35 MSAFCVLFML
+35 LSAFCLLFLL
-45 GIGISQANAALE
+45 GTDILQANAALE

-67 TNYQVDQRAAFLRM
+67 TNYQVDQRATFLRM
-81 VTNLEDTAENRA
+81 VTNLEDTEENRA

-108 KLDAAAAL
+108 KLDAAATL
-116 DPTLAQ
+116 DSTLAQ
-122 RSRETARKLVDENFA
+122 KSRETARKLVDENFA

-143 SQSLREQG
+143 SQSLREKG
-151 IDSNN
+151 IDSSQ

-162 TDIVWGE
+162 SDIVWGE
-169 VIRFK
+169 VIKFK
-174 FQTKFAELDTIVDKV
+174 FQAKFTELDAAVDKA
-189 LGRIEA
+189 LSLIEA

-212 PNRPLDRTLVLANE
+212 PNRPLDRTLALANE
-226 IIKAVNNGANF
+226 IIKAVDNGANF
-237 NAIAK
+237 NAIAE

-250 ANGGQLGW
+250 TNGGQLGW
-258 VMLDQLPADIQD
+258 VMLDQLPDAIRD
-270 QVKMTKVGALS
+270 QIKMTEIGAVS
-281 APLQS
+281 APLQR

-297 RRQDGVADPSQ
+297 RRQNGVADPSQ
-308 DIITLARA
+308 DVVTLARA
-316 VYPLAKDVSNADK
+316 VYPLSKDASNADK

-339 TLSINSCD
+339 TASIDSCN
-347 GLVALNQSYGSGIQS
+347 GLVALNQSYNSGIQG
-362 LIKNISLGSFN
+362 LIKNINLGSLN
-373 RPLQAL
+373 RSLQAL

-386 VPSKPL
+386 VPSKPF

-404 DRKSPK
+404 NRISPK

-439 RRSAIIE
+439 RRSAVIE
-446 TNS
+446 TDS

>member
-1 VVKIDAIRRAL
+1 
-12 PPSICNVLD
+12 
-21 KLENMIAMLKKTNL
+21 MITMLKKTNL
-35 MSAFCVLFML
+35 LSTFCLLFLL
-45 GIGISQANAALE
+45 GCGLSQANAALE
-57 IVAKVNGKAI
+57 IIAKVNGKAI

-81 VTNLEDTAENRA
+81 VTNLEDTKKNRA
-93 QIKQDA
+93 QIRQDA

-137 ANGKTG
+137 ANGKGG

-151 IDSNN
+151 IDSSI

-162 TDIVWGE
+162 ADIVWGE

-174 FQTKFAELDTIVDKV
+174 FQTKFSEINTIVDRV
-189 LGRIEA
+189 LNRIKA

-212 PNRPLDRTLVLANE
+212 PNRPIDRTLVLANE

-237 NAIAK
+237 NSIAK

-250 ANGGQLGW
+250 TNGGQLGW
-258 VMLDQLPADIQD
+258 VMLDQLPDDIQG
-270 QVKMTKVGALS
+270 QIKMTKIGAVS
-281 APLQS
+281 APLQR

-308 DIITLARA
+308 DMITLARA
-316 VYPLAKDVSNADK
+316 VYPLANDASNADK

-339 TLSINSCD
+339 TASINSCD
-347 GLVALNQSYGSGIQS
+347 GLVALNQSYNSGIQG
-362 LIKNISLGSFN
+362 LIKNINLGSFN

-379 VNELKAG
+379 VNDLKAR

-404 DRKSPK
+404 DRISPK

-424 DKIFGSLAERYLLRL
+424 DKIFGLLAERYLLRL
-439 RRSAIIE
+439 RRSAVIE

>member
-1 VVKIDAIRRAL
+1 
-12 PPSICNVLD
+12 
-21 KLENMIAMLKKTNL
+21 MLKKSSL
-35 MSAFCVLFML
+35 LSAFCLLFWLCTDML
-45 GIGISQANAALE
+45 QANAALE

-67 TNYQVDQRAAFLRM
+67 TNYQVDQRATFLRM
-81 VTNLEDTAENRA
+81 VTNLEDTEENRA

-116 DPTLAQ
+116 DSTLAQ
-122 RSRETARKLVDENFA
+122 KSRETARKLVDENFA

-143 SQSLREQG
+143 SQSLREKG
-151 IDSNN
+151 IDSSQ

-162 TDIVWGE
+162 SDIVWGE
-169 VIRFK
+169 VIKFK
-174 FQTKFAELDTIVDKV
+174 FQAKFTEMDAAVDKA
-189 LGRIEA
+189 LSLIEA

-212 PNRPLDRTLVLANE
+212 PNRPLDQTLVLANE
-226 IIKAVNNGANF
+226 IIKAVNKGANF

-242 QYSASGTA
+242 QYSTSGTA

-258 VMLDQLPADIQD
+258 VMLDQLPNDIQD
-270 QVKMTKVGALS
+270 QVKMTKIGAVS
-281 APLQS
+281 APLQR

-292 VRNEG
+292 LRNEG
-297 RRQDGVADPSQ
+297 SRQNGVADPSQ

-316 VYPLAKDVSNADK
+316 VYPLSKDASNADK
-329 LEAAAKLERD
+329 LEAAAKLERNAA
-339 TLSINSCD
+339 SIDSCE
-347 GLVALNQSYGSGIQS
+347 GLVALNQSYGSSIQG
-362 LIKNISLGSFN
+362 LIKNISLSSLN

-392 SFTEGISVFMLC
+392 SFKEDVSVFMLC
-404 DRKSPK
+404 DRISPK

>member
-1 VVKIDAIRRAL
+1 
-12 PPSICNVLD
+12 
-21 KLENMIAMLKKTNL
+21 MIAMLKKTSL
-35 MSAFCVLFML
+35 LSAFSLLFML
-45 GIGISQANAALE
+45 GTGLSQTNAALE
-57 IVAKVNGKAI
+57 IVAKVNGKAV
-67 TNYQVDQRAAFLRM
+67 TNYQVDQRAAFLHM
-81 VTNLEDTAENRA
+81 VTNLEDTAQNRA

-116 DPTLAQ
+116 DPTLTQ
-122 RSRETARKLVDENFA
+122 RSRETAHKLVDENFA

-143 SQSLREQG
+143 SQRLREQG
-151 IDSNN
+151 VDSSN

-169 VIRFK
+169 FIRFK

-189 LGRIEA
+189 LARIEA

-212 PNRPLDRTLVLANE
+212 PNRPLDRTLFLANE

-250 ANGGQLGW
+250 TNGGQLGW
-258 VMLDQLPADIQD
+258 VMLDQLPDHIQE
-270 QVKMTKVGALS
+270 QVKMTKIGAVS
-281 APLQS
+281 APLQR

-292 VRNEG
+292 IRNEG
-297 RRQDGVADPSQ
+297 SRQDGVADPSQ

-316 VYPLAKDVSNADK
+316 VYPLSKDASNADK

-339 TLSINSCD
+339 TASINSCD
-347 GLVALNQSYGSGIQS
+347 GLMALNQDYGSGIQG

-379 VNELKAG
+379 VNELKAS

-404 DRKSPK
+404 DRISPK
-410 ITLPSRDEVLRVEF
+410 ITLPSRDELLRVEF
-424 DKIFGSLAERYLLRL
+424 DKIFGSLSERYLLQL

-446 TNS
+446 TNL

>member
-1 VVKIDAIRRAL
+1 
-12 PPSICNVLD
+12 
-21 KLENMIAMLKKTNL
+21 MIAMLKKTNL
-35 MSAFCVLFML
+35 MSAFCLLFML
-45 GIGISQANAALE
+45 GTGMSQANAALE

-151 IDSNN
+151 IDSSN

-174 FQTKFAELDTIVDKV
+174 FQTKFAELDTIVDKA
-189 LGRIEA
+189 LSRIEA

-258 VMLDQLPADIQD
+258 VMLDQLPDDIQD
-270 QVKMTKVGALS
+270 QVKMTKIGVVS
-281 APLQS
+281 APLQR
-286 DGLIIL
+286 DGLVIL
-292 VRNEG
+292 IRNEG
-297 RRQDGVADPSQ
+297 LRQNGVADPSQ
-308 DIITLARA
+308 DMITLARA
-316 VYPLAKDVSNADK
+316 VYPLAKDASNADK

-339 TLSINSCD
+339 TASLNSCD
-347 GLVALNQSYGSGIQS
+347 GLVALNQSYGSGIQG
-362 LIKNISLGSFN
+362 LIKNINLGSFN

-379 VNELKAG
+379 VNDLKAG

-404 DRKSPK
+404 DRISPK
-410 ITLPSRDEVLRVEF
+410 ITLPPRDEVLRVEF